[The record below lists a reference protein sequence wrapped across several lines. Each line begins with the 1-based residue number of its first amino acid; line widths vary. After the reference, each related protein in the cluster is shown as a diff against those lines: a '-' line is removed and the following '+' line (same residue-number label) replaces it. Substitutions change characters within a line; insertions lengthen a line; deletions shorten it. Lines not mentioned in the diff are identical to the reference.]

1 MMLEKRPAKSR
12 ADKLR
17 IRRDKQARIARSR
30 AADISRN
37 MAAKPLVVSRTNIGA
52 PVYQRASTRV
62 KRRTSFAID
71 KIGTELIIPGL
82 PMVKVGWRLLSGTFI
97 VFLSL
102 MIVAF
107 VKAPYFIVM
116 HPEIRGL
123 SSYEI
128 SEFEN
133 VIKVGGSMVYE
144 IDPNILQ
151 SKLIKTYP
159 EIEDL
164 TVNVVFPSKVIIS
177 GRERVPIITWRYGE
191 SAMWVDKDG
200 RLFPS
205 RGEAETTVFVNA
217 SSAPP
222 LSLEET
228 LLLEIKSENSV
239 SDTDTETSDSLT
251 NKRIDMAVFEAV
263 LRIGKQMPDGFILS
277 YDSRAGIG
285 WNDPRGWYVSFGPDL
300 DNLDEKL
307 MVYETILK
315 EFIAKNIQPSYIS
328 VENLHAPYYRME

>member
-1 MMLEKRPAKSR
+1 MRLEKRPAKSR

-17 IRRDKQARIARSR
+17 IRRDKQARLARSR

-37 MAAKPLVVSRTNIGA
+37 MAAKPLVVSRTSIGA

-62 KRRTSFAID
+62 KRRTSFAVD

-97 VFLSL
+97 FFLSFML
-102 MIVAF
+102 VTF

-133 VIKVGGSMVYE
+133 LIKVAGSMVYE
-144 IDPNILQ
+144 IDPSILH
-151 SKLIKTYP
+151 SKLVKSYP
-159 EIEDL
+159 EIMDL
-164 TVNVVFPSKVIIS
+164 SVNVVFPSQVIIS
-177 GRERVPIITWRYGE
+177 GRERIPVITWRYGE
-191 SAMWVDKDG
+191 SAVWVDKDG
-200 RLFPS
+200 YLFPA
-205 RGEAETTVFVNA
+205 RRETDATVMVNA
-217 SSAPP
+217 SDAPP

-228 LLLEIKSENSV
+228 LLLEIESGNPGDD
-239 SDTDTETSDSLT
+239 SDTEASDGLT
-251 NKRIDMAVFEAV
+251 NKRIDKAVFDAV
-263 LRIGKQMPDGFILS
+263 LRIGKQMPDGFILA

-307 MVYETILK
+307 MVYETLLK